1 MDKKIAIQAALFQ
14 QMLASNNTSITTST
28 LLAAILAYAQRELVD
43 TTVILVWLS
52 LIVIIALSRAI
63 LSFSYRRYP
72 LDKDASPD
80 ERLLRFRLGVLAVG
94 LVWGAA
100 GVVMYPP
107 NDPSHQMFLFFML
120 AGLTAGGVVS
130 YASDLVSAIGF
141 SILALVPAII
151 RLFASG
157 DNLSMAMGMAGML
170 YLGFMIVILRY
181 MNRNVRENII
191 LRLDAVDREEAA
203 RANEERYRLLLKY
216 SPVGIMHYDTH
227 LTITYCNDV
236 FAEKVHNCREHL
248 IGLDIKSLK
257 DQSVLPAMRKALDGE
272 PGYYNGYYTASFSE
286 FSFWITMTCAPSLDG
301 TGKIVGG
308 VCIVQDVTALHEFH
322 QQLNSMAEGVYGVDT
337 NGQCKYVN
345 RAFLRI
351 LGYEHA
357 NEIIGKNTHE
367 LIHHSYPDG
376 SLYPDSE
383 CKLYEAFR
391 KNKAIHITN
400 EVFWKKDGTA
410 VPVEYWSQPVMEEG
424 VMRGAVVTFID
435 ITERKL
441 VEEEI
446 HNLAFYDTL
455 TLLPNRALVLDR
467 LNLFLIEAKRY
478 NNRLTVLFMDLD
490 DFKKINDS
498 MGHLVGDNLLIQVA
512 KRLRDTVREGDTVG
526 RLGGDEF
533 VILLASANDLNDIQH
548 VANNL
553 LNCFKDSF
561 QLDGRDFIVTA
572 SLGIAIYPEDG
583 QTGTELLRSADTAM
597 YHAKAQGRNTCCFF
611 TNEMNQ
617 AVSRRLMIEEQL
629 HKALERDEFHV
640 CYQPLVDAK
649 TRKIIKAEAL
659 LRWNNRELG
668 AVSPDEFIPATEQSG
683 LIDQL
688 GRYVIS
694 QALTCAAQMTR
705 LLERDF
711 KVSVN
716 LSPRQFRDLELVPFI
731 KDTLQQNCI
740 TGKHLELEITEGV
753 LMQERSNVDEALS
766 VISQMGISIAMD
778 DFGTG
783 YSSLSQLRSYHFDV
797 LKIDQSFI
805 RDITINTDDRLMVNS
820 VIAMAHSLGLEVVG
834 EGVETEEQLE
844 QLCEQHC
851 DMVQGYLLSPPVRPD
866 ELSRLLM

>member
-1 MDKKIAIQAALFQ
+1 MDKKTAIQAELLR
-14 QMLASNNTSITTST
+14 QMLASNNTSIITST

-43 TTVILVWLS
+43 STVIVVWLS
-52 LIVIIALSRAI
+52 LIVLIALSRSI
-63 LSFSYRRYP
+63 LSFTYRRYP
-72 LDKDASPD
+72 LDEDASPD
-80 ERLLRFRLGVLAVG
+80 ERLLKFRLGVLAVG

-100 GVVMYPP
+100 GIVMYPP
-107 NDPSHQMFLFFML
+107 SDPHHQMFLFFML

-130 YASDLVSAIGF
+130 YAADLVSAIGF

-151 RLFASG
+151 RLFVTG
-157 DNLSMAMGMAGML
+157 DNLSLAMGMAGML
-170 YLGFMIVILRY
+170 YLGFMVVILRY
-181 MNRNVRENII
+181 MNWNVRENII
-191 LRLDAVDREEAA
+191 LRLEAFEREEAA
-203 RANEERYRLLLKY
+203 RASEERYRLLLKY
-216 SPVGIMHYDTH
+216 SPVGIMHYDTN
-227 LTITYCNDV
+227 LIVTYCNDL
-236 FAEKVHNCREHL
+236 FAETVHSSRERL
-248 IGLDIKSLK
+248 IGLNIKSLK
-257 DQSVLPAMRKALDGE
+257 DQSILPAMRKALEGE
-272 PGYYNGYYTASFSE
+272 PGYYNGHYIATFSE
-286 FSFWITMTCAPSLDG
+286 SSFWITMTCAPSRDG
-301 TGKIVGG
+301 AGKIVGG

-322 QQLNSMAEGVYGVDT
+322 QQLNSMAEGAYGVDT
-337 NGQCKYVN
+337 NGYCKYVN
-345 RAFLRI
+345 PAFLRM

-357 NEIIGKNTHE
+357 DEIIGKNTHE

-376 SLYPDSE
+376 SHYPDSE
-383 CKLYEAFR
+383 CKLYNAFR
-391 KNKAIHITN
+391 QNQAIHITN

-441 VEEEI
+441 VEEQI

-455 TLLPNRALVLDR
+455 TLLPNRALLLDR

-478 NNRLTVLFMDLD
+478 NKRLTVLFMDLD

-498 MGHLVGDNLLIQVA
+498 MGHLVGDDLLVQVA
-512 KRLRDTVREGDTVG
+512 ARLRDTMRKGDTVG

-533 VILLASANDLNDIQH
+533 VILLGSANNINDIQH

-553 LNCFKDSF
+553 LNCFKNSF
-561 QLDGRDFIVTA
+561 QLDGRDFMITA

-597 YHAKAQGRNTCCFF
+597 YHAKEQGRNTCCYF
-611 TNEMNQ
+611 TNDMNQ
-617 AVSRRLMIEEQL
+617 AVSRRLLIEEQL
-629 HKALERDEFHV
+629 HKALARNEFHV

-649 TRKIIKAEAL
+649 TRKIVKAEAL
-659 LRWNNRELG
+659 LRWNNRKLG
-668 AVSPDEFIPATEQSG
+668 AVSPAEFIPATEQSG
-683 LIDQL
+683 FIDQL

-694 QALTCAAQMTR
+694 QALNCAAQMTR
-705 LLERDF
+705 LLKRDF

-753 LMQERSNVDEALS
+753 LMQERSNVDEALAI
-766 VISQMGISIAMD
+766 ISQMGISIAMD

-783 YSSLSQLRSYHFDV
+783 YSSLSQLCKYHFDV

-805 RDITINTDDRLMVNS
+805 QDITTNSADRLLVNS

-834 EGVETEEQLE
+834 EGVETEAQLE

-851 DMVQGYLLSPPVRPD
+851 DMVQGYLLSPPVRSGA
-866 ELSRLLM
+866 LSDLLM

>member
-1 MDKKIAIQAALFQ
+1 MDKKIAIQAALFR

-28 LLAAILAYAQRELVD
+28 LLAAILAYTQRELID
-43 TTVILVWLS
+43 STVTLIWLS
-52 LIVIIALSRAI
+52 LIVLIALSRAI
-63 LSFSYRRYP
+63 LSFTYRRYP
-72 LDKDASPD
+72 LDEDASPD
-80 ERLLRFRLGVLAVG
+80 ERLLKFRLGVLAVG

-100 GVVMYPP
+100 GIVMYPP
-107 NDPSHQMFLFFML
+107 NNPPHQMFLFFML

-130 YASDLVSAIGF
+130 YAADLVCAIGF
-141 SILALVPAII
+141 SISALVPAII
-151 RLFASG
+151 RLFVTG
-157 DNLSMAMGMAGML
+157 DSLSMAMGMAGML
-170 YLGFMIVILRY
+170 YLGFMIAILRY
-181 MNRNVRENII
+181 MNGNVRENII
-191 LRLDAVDREEAA
+191 LRLEALEREEAA
-203 RANEERYRLLLKY
+203 RASEERYRLLLKY
-216 SPVGIMHYDTH
+216 SPVGIMHYDTN
-227 LTITYCNDV
+227 LTVTYCNDV
-236 FAEKVHNCREHL
+236 FAETVHNSREHL
-248 IGLDIKSLK
+248 IGLDMKSLM
-257 DQSVLPAMRKALDGE
+257 DQSVLPAMRKALEGE
-272 PGYYNGYYTASFSE
+272 PGYYNGHYIATFSKS
-286 FSFWITMTCAPSLDG
+286 SFWITMTCAPSRDG
-301 TGKIVGG
+301 AGKIVGG

-322 QQLNSMAEGVYGVDT
+322 QQLNSMAEGAYGVDT
-337 NGQCKYVN
+337 NGYCKYVN

-357 NEIIGKNTHE
+357 DEIIGKNTHE

-383 CKLYEAFR
+383 CKLYDAFR
-391 KNKAIHITN
+391 KNQAIHITN

-410 VPVEYWSQPVMEEG
+410 VPIEYWSQPVMEEG
-424 VMRGAVVTFID
+424 VMSGAVVTFID

-441 VEEEI
+441 AEEQI

-467 LNLFLIEAKRY
+467 LNQFLIEAKRY
-478 NNRLTVLFMDLD
+478 NKRLTVLFMDLD

-498 MGHLVGDNLLIQVA
+498 MGHLAGDNLLVQVA
-512 KRLRDTVREGDTVG
+512 KRLRDTMREGDTVG

-533 VILLASANDLNDIQH
+533 VILLGSANNINDIQH

-561 QLDGRDFIVTA
+561 QLDGRDFMITA

-583 QTGTELLRSADTAM
+583 QTGTELLRNADTAM
-597 YHAKAQGRNTCCFF
+597 YHAKEQGQNTCCYF

-617 AVSRRLMIEEQL
+617 AVSRRLLMEELL
-629 HKALERDEFHV
+629 HKALARDEFHV

-668 AVSPDEFIPATEQSG
+668 VVSPDEFIPATEQSG

-694 QALTCAAQMTR
+694 QALNYAAQMTR
-705 LLERDF
+705 LLKRDF

-731 KDTLQQNCI
+731 KDTLQKNRI

-753 LMQERSNVDEALS
+753 LMQEHSNVDETLA

-783 YSSLSQLRSYHFDV
+783 YSSLSQLCKYHFDV
-797 LKIDQSFI
+797 LKIDQRFI
-805 RDITINTDDRLMVNS
+805 QDITINSADRLLVNS
-820 VIAMAHSLGLEVVG
+820 VITMAHSLGLEVVA
-834 EGVETEEQLE
+834 EGVETETQLE

-866 ELSRLLM
+866 ALRGLLM